1 MVEITL
7 EWLYRHVH
15 KDEDGCLIWA
25 GPMTTAGQPQAS
37 LRVGDERK
45 TILVRREIWKMVH
58 DYRPLPSKMRV
69 YAKCEKEG
77 CVHPDCIK
85 TRGRG
90 AVQKGVKKP
99 LAVKIKIAMAR
110 RAQSQ
115 FDHTELIEAIKSSDE
130 TNLELAARL
139 GCNHSYVSKIR
150 RGQARKEYNSPFAG
164 LLA

>member
-7 EWLYRHVH
+7 DWLYRHVH

-25 GPMTTAGQPQAS
+25 GPMTDSGQPQAS
-37 LRVGDERK
+37 VHINGERK
-45 TILVRREIWKMVH
+45 TLLVRREIWKMVH
-58 DYRPLPSKMRV
+58 EDRALPSKMRV

-85 TRGRG
+85 VRGRG

-99 LAVKIKIAMAR
+99 LAVKLKIAMSR

-115 FDHTELIEAIKSSDE
+115 FDHAELIEAIKSSDE
-130 TNLELAARL
+130 TNLALAERL
-139 GCNHSYVSKIR
+139 NCHHSYVSKIR
-150 RGQARKEYNSPFAG
+150 SGQARKEYSSPFAG

>member
-1 MVEITL
+1 MAEITL

-15 KDEDGCLIWA
+15 KDEDGCLIWT
-25 GPMTTAGQPQAS
+25 GPLTDAGQPQAS
-37 LRVGDERK
+37 VHINGERK
-45 TILVRREIWKMVH
+45 TLLVRREIWKSVH

-69 YAKCEKEG
+69 YVTCEKEG
-77 CVHPDCIK
+77 CVHPDCIR

-130 TNLELAARL
+130 TNLALAARL